1 MNTIVVN
8 HMATSAGA
16 YDNLPYFSRFAAGA
30 SVHYFGLATLVRTNF
45 SESQIRLG
53 VVDPRLIH

>member
-30 SVHYFGLATLVRTNF
+30 SVHYFGLATLVGTNF
-45 SESQIRLG
+45 SESQIQLG
-53 VVDPRLIH
+53 